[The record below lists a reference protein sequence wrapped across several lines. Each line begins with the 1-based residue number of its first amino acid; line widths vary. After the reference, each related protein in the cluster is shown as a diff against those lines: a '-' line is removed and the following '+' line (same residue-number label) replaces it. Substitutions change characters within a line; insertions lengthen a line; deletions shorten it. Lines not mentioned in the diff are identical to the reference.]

1 LDEGGVGTCA
11 YCREGRG
18 EIMTHPEMN
27 ELYELYLLGTL
38 EPELASEIDSHVV
51 DRCEYCGER
60 LREAAVVVAAMSGMA
75 EQVDPPKHLRER
87 VLASVR
93 PRKQSTGWIYAVGG
107 LVAACVILFA
117 YTLWSANTARSLRE
131 EISALSQERDQLRS
145 AVEVLSRPDTRMV
158 EFGKQNA
165 ASGRV
170 FLSSNGGVVIAG
182 SQLPQLAS
190 DKTFQLWLIPANG
203 APRSAGLFRANAQGG
218 FVNVVP
224 GPLNLRQI
232 QAVAVSVEPR
242 QGSPAPTTAPILVVS
257 IG

>member
-1 LDEGGVGTCA
+1 
-11 YCREGRG
+11 
-18 EIMTHPEMN
+18 MTHPEMN

-38 EPELASEIDSHVV
+38 EPELASEIEKHVV

-60 LREAAVVVAAMSGMA
+60 LREAALVVTAMSGMA
-75 EQVDPPKHLRER
+75 EQLEPPKHLRER
-87 VLASVR
+87 VLVSVR
-93 PRKQSTGWIYAVGG
+93 PHRQTANWIYAVAG
-107 LVAACVILFA
+107 LAAACVLLFV
-117 YTLWSANTARSLRE
+117 YTLWSANTSRSLRA
-131 EISALSQERDQLRS
+131 EINALTQERDQLRS
-145 AVEVLSRPDTRMV
+145 AVEVLSRPDTRV
-158 EFGKQNA
+158 VQFGKENA
-165 ASGRV
+165 ARGRV
-170 FLSSNGGVVIAG
+170 FLSRNGGVVFAG

-224 GPLNLRQI
+224 GPLNLTQI

-242 QGSPAPTTAPILVVS
+242 HGSPAPTTTPLLVVS

>member
-1 LDEGGVGTCA
+1 
-11 YCREGRG
+11 
-18 EIMTHPEMN
+18 MTHPEMN

-38 EPELASEIDSHVV
+38 EPEPASEIETHVI
-51 DRCEYCGER
+51 DRCEYCEER
-60 LREAAVVVAAMSGMA
+60 LREAALVVTAMSGMA
-75 EQVDPPKHLRER
+75 EQLEPPKHLRER

-93 PRKQSTGWIYAVGG
+93 PPAVRPHGQTANWIYAVAG
-107 LVAACVILFA
+107 LAAACVLLFV
-117 YTLWSANTARSLRE
+117 YTLWSANTSRSLRA
-131 EISALSQERDQLRS
+131 EISTLTQERDQLRS

-158 EFGKQNA
+158 QFGKENA
-165 ASGRV
+165 ARGRV
-170 FLSSNGGVVIAG
+170 FLSRNGGVVFAG

-224 GPLNLRQI
+224 GPLNLTQI

-242 QGSPAPTTAPILVVS
+242 QGSPAPTTTPILVVS

>member
-1 LDEGGVGTCA
+1 
-11 YCREGRG
+11 
-18 EIMTHPEMN
+18 MTHPEMN

-38 EPELASEIDSHVV
+38 EPEPASEIETHVI
-51 DRCEYCGER
+51 DRCEYCEER
-60 LREAAVVVAAMSGMA
+60 LREAALVVTAMSGMPDQL
-75 EQVDPPKHLRER
+75 EPPKHLRER

-93 PRKQSTGWIYAVGG
+93 PPRQSANWIYAAGG
-107 LVAACVILFA
+107 LAAACVLLFV
-117 YTLWSANTARSLRE
+117 YTLWSANTSRSLRA
-131 EISALSQERDQLRS
+131 EISTLTQERDQLRS

-158 EFGKQNA
+158 QFGKENA
-165 ASGRV
+165 ARGRV
-170 FLSSNGGVVIAG
+170 FLSRNGGVVFAG
-182 SQLPQLAS
+182 SQLPRLAS

-224 GPLNLRQI
+224 GPLNLTQI

-242 QGSPAPTTAPILVVS
+242 QGSPAPTTTPILVVS